1 MDQLHLIPL
10 LALSLYLAAS
20 VMYARACF
28 TRSEVS
34 FAPAQLMVR
43 SAFFLHALF
52 VVALYR
58 LKVPGEAITLQ
69 FPTALVLSSF
79 LLVGFFITFEKR
91 ARLTALGAILSPLA
105 IVAMTISSV
114 AFHLDRGEGLEANLT
129 SVLTAHILTSVVA
142 HTVFFISFAFSLA
155 LIVHR
160 SLLKRR
166 RLTKLQR
173 LLPPLERLDQFNAT
187 AVAVGFIFMSLG
199 VGLGVLYAGLNHVTV
214 LTSDARLVWSFLI
227 LGVYAGI
234 VAMRFL
240 SGVRGAR
247 VAWFSVVGFS
257 INLLSFVVVNFFS
270 QSFHVF

>member
-1 MDQLHLIPL
+1 VDQLHLIPL

-20 VMYARACF
+20 VLYARACF

-58 LKVPGEAITLQ
+58 LKVPGEAISLQ

-79 LLVGFFITFEKR
+79 LLVGFFITVEKR
-91 ARLTALGAILSPLA
+91 AQLTALGAILSPLA

-129 SVLTAHILTSVVA
+129 SVLTAHILTSVIA
-142 HTVFFISFAFSLA
+142 HSVFFISFAFSLA

-187 AVAVGFIFMSLG
+187 GRRTGGVIRRFKSCCRSYFRRAARMVVSHPRGLRRYCGDALSLRSSGRSGG
-199 VGLGVLYAGLNHVTV
+199 VVLGGGVLHQPLV
-214 LTSDARLVWSFLI
+214 LC
-227 LGVYAGI
+227 
-234 VAMRFL
+234 
-240 SGVRGAR
+240 RGE
-247 VAWFSVVGFS
+247 FFQSELPC
-257 INLLSFVVVNFFS
+257 LLAKR
-270 QSFHVF
+270 